1 MTLKYEKRTA
11 VGAVIMMCVAC
22 PIPSALAK
30 NQKMALVPRL
40 RREYE
45 VSILQPC
52 GRGVSDSYLSYKVER
67 QRDLEFNEIFGIE
80 ATHGWLAISK
90 DVPECA
96 HEGEGND
103 SFTAWE

>member
-11 VGAVIMMCVAC
+11 DGAVTMMCVAY
-22 PIPSALAK
+22 PIPSAIAK
-30 NQKMALVPRL
+30 KQKMALVPRL
-40 RREYE
+40 RWEYE

-52 GRGVSDSYLSYKVER
+52 GRGDSDSYLSYKEVR
-67 QRDLEFNEIFGIE
+67 QRKLEFNEISGIE

-90 DVPECA
+90 DVPGCA

-103 SFTAWE
+103 PFSAWE